1 MLISL
6 ALIFIGGLMLSSI
19 CIKLKLPSLL
29 AFLIVGIVL
38 NSLNLIDSKILN
50 MSAELRQIALI
61 IILTRAGLTLNIEDL
76 KKIGRPAVLM
86 CFVPA
91 SFEIAAVT
99 VIGHF
104 LFDLPIAEA
113 LLLGSVLAAVSP
125 AIIVPRMIKMIEN
138 GQGVAKGIP
147 QLIMAGSSVDDI
159 FVIVAFTT
167 FLSLSTGGTFSVL
180 SIINIPLAIILGVI
194 AGIITAFVLIKLFK
208 KIHMRDS
215 VKVIIFLSV
224 AFLLAALENA
234 LKNIIGFS
242 GLIAVMTCGMVI
254 LAKYEVL
261 AVRLSSKF
269 SKLWITAEILLFV
282 LVGAAV
288 DINVIFE
295 NLLNGVLLIFG
306 ALAIRICG
314 VLVCLIKT
322 NLNKKEKLFCSLS
335 YTPKATVQAAIGG
348 IPLYYGIASGNLI
361 LSIAVLSIIITAPIG
376 AYFIDLS
383 KNKFIKN

>member
-19 CIKLKLPSLL
+19 CVKLKLPSLL
-29 AFLIVGIVL
+29 AFLIIGIVL
-38 NSLNLIDSKILN
+38 NSFNLIDSKILN
-50 MSAELRQIALI
+50 ISAELRQIALI

-99 VIGHF
+99 VLGHF

-125 AIIVPRMIKMIEN
+125 AVIVPRMIKMIEN

-167 FLSLSTGGTFSVL
+167 FLSLSTGGTFTAL
-180 SIINIPLAIILGVI
+180 SIINIPLAIIFGAI
-194 AGIITAFVLIKLFK
+194 AGIVTAFVLIKLFK
-208 KIHMRDS
+208 KVHMRDS
-215 VKVIIFLSV
+215 IKVIIFLSV
-224 AFLLAALENA
+224 AFLLVALENA
-234 LKNIIGFS
+234 FKEIIGFS

-254 LAKYEVL
+254 LTKYEIL

-269 SKLWITAEILLFV
+269 SKLWIAAEILLFV

-288 DINVIFE
+288 DINVIFD
-295 NLLNGVLLIFG
+295 NLLNGVLLILG
-306 ALAIRICG
+306 ALTIRICG

-322 NLNKKEKLFCSLS
+322 NLSKKEKLFCSLS

-383 KNKFIKN
+383 INKLVKN